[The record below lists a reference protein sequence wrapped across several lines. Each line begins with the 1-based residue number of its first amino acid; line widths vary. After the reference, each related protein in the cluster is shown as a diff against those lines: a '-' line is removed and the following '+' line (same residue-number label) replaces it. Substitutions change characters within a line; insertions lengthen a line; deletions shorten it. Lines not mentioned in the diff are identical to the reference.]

1 MHIVTAH
8 LLKTPLVRIR
18 ILPGGLRAEL
28 KERDRSYR
36 KLVLI
41 YLSGPVGNLLAA
53 AAFYGSQGFGQNLF
67 EGNLAIGL
75 FNLIPAHPLD
85 GGQILLIILYNRM
98 GGSRAVSVLKRLS
111 VVLRIVFCLSGILQ
125 IVLYKNPSL
134 LIAVLIL
141 PGHKLLEESMGVM
154 RFENLF
160 TRRQR
165 IMKKK
170 VYPVRHIAAMED
182 CSLGE
187 VLKKLDYDSFHIIYL
202 LNNSMEITGSVTE
215 QQILKALENCG
226 SQEPIK
232 SIIQ

>member
-1 MHIVTAH
+1 M
-8 LLKTPLVRIR
+8 PLVRIR

-28 KERDRSYR
+28 KQGVRSHR

-41 YLSGPVGNLLAA
+41 YLSGPAGNLLAA
-53 AAFYGSQGFGQNLF
+53 AAFYGSQGFGRNLF
-67 EGNLAIGL
+67 EANLAIGL
-75 FNLIPAHPLD
+75 FNMIPAHPLD
-85 GGQILLIILYNRM
+85 GGQILLIILYKRM
-98 GGSRAVSVLKRLS
+98 GGSRAASILKRMS

-125 IVLYKNPSL
+125 VVLYKNPSL

-141 PGHKLLEESMGVM
+141 PGHKLLEETMGVM
-154 RFENLF
+154 RFENLLS
-160 TRRQR
+160 RRQR
-165 IMKKK
+165 IVKKK

-187 VLKKLDYDSFHIIYL
+187 ILKKLDYDSFHIIYL

>member
-170 VYPVRHIAAMED
+170 VYHVRHIAAMED

-202 LNNSMEITGSVTE
+202 LNSSMEITGSITE
-215 QQILKALENCG
+215 QQILKALESCS

-232 SIIQ
+232 TIIH